1 MENLKIQNKKL
12 YTKKEME
19 EIFSDYEKTINDF
32 IDNCDDNV
40 LKQFVSK
47 TMLEQVSL
55 LDTFINATDSCP
67 DKSLKMLMM
76 LTQSLIGAMIS
87 SYLTDN
93 IEKTLEERKTTKE
106 EILKEIKSKLKQLLG
121 ECDE

>member
-76 LTQSLIGAMIS
+76 LTQSLMGAMIS

>member
-1 MENLKIQNKKL
+1 MENLKIIDKNL
-12 YTKKEME
+12 YQKEME
-19 EIFSDYEKTINDF
+19 KMFSDYERTVNDF
-32 IDNCDDNV
+32 INECDDDV
-40 LKQFVSK
+40 IKQFVSK

-55 LDTFINATDSCP
+55 LDVFINATNDCP

-76 LTQSLIGAMIS
+76 LTQSLMGAMIS

-93 IEKTLEERKTTKE
+93 IKKTLEERKTTKE
-106 EILKEIKSKLKQLLG
+106 EILKELKSKLKQLLG

>member
-1 MENLKIQNKKL
+1 MENLKIRDKNL
-12 YTKKEME
+12 YQKEME
-19 EIFSDYEKTINDF
+19 KMFSDYERTINDF
-32 IDNCDDNV
+32 INECDDDV
-40 LKQFVSK
+40 IKQFVSK

-55 LDTFINATDSCP
+55 LDVFINATDSCP

-76 LTQSLIGAMIS
+76 LTQSLMGAMIS

-93 IEKTLEERKTTKE
+93 IEKTLEERKITKE
-106 EILKEIKSKLKQLLG
+106 ELLKILKSKLKELLG